1 MFVNDLPTDI
11 KDYELLKSMTL
22 KQLLDLRAT
31 SKEWNA
37 RVLRF
42 LKLVWL
48 PQKKAQLD
56 DMGVEIEASY
66 NSILDQT
73 NAATIRTRDPGLIM
87 QFERLQPKLNEALKL
102 IETMLNVME
111 KVLHLNSFPWRSGTK
126 ISQADLILWQ
136 GKLTQYK
143 ERLVG
148 ILRRMGPEYESE
160 MELSMS
166 MKLNT
171 WLGEGKKMTAAQKRQ
186 IMAAIDDC
194 LRAREHTSGVRG
206 STRQTHQ
213 QGMARRRQDMFNSA
227 KRAYQVSGRTFQSV
241 LDQVKRC

>member
-11 KDYELLKSMTL
+11 KDYELLKSMSL

-37 RVLRF
+37 RVLQF

-56 DMGVEIEASY
+56 DIGVEIEASY

-73 NAATIRTRDPGLIM
+73 NAVTIRTRDPGLIDAIRTLRP
-87 QFERLQPKLNEALKL
+87 RLDEALKL
-102 IETMLNVME
+102 IETMLNVMQ
-111 KVLHLNSFPWRSGTK
+111 KVLHLNYFTFRSGTK

-143 ERLVG
+143 DKLLG
-148 ILRRMGPEYESE
+148 ILRRMPESESE
-160 MELSMS
+160 MELSFHEIEHMAGGGRR
-166 MKLNT
+166 K
-171 WLGEGKKMTAAQKRQ
+171 EMTKGQERL
-186 IMAAIDDC
+186 ILERIDEV
-194 LRAREHTSGVRG
+194 LQAREHKSNARR
-206 STRQTHQ
+206 STLNTHQ
-213 QGMARRRQDMFNSA
+213 EGMDRRRRDMLNAARR
-227 KRAYQVSGRTFQSV
+227 KYQGKGVTFQQV
-241 LDQVKRC
+241 LDTVGR

>member
-22 KQLLDLRAT
+22 RQLLDLRAT

-37 RVLRF
+37 RVLQF

-48 PQKKAQLD
+48 PQKKAMLD
-56 DMGVEIEASY
+56 DMGAEIEAAY
-66 NSILDQT
+66 NGILSQT
-73 NAATIRTRDPGLIM
+73 NAATIRARDPVLRNAITTLRP
-87 QFERLQPKLNEALKL
+87 RLDEALKL

-111 KVLHLNSFPWRSGTK
+111 KVLHLNYFTWRNGTK

-136 GKLTQYK
+136 GKLTAFK
-143 ERLVG
+143 TKLVD
-148 ILRRMGPEYESE
+148 IMRRMGPEFESE
-160 MELSMS
+160 MELSMYEIEH
-166 MKLNT
+166 MAGGGRKQF
-171 WLGEGKKMTAAQKRQ
+171 TADQKRQ
-186 IMAAIDDC
+186 IMAAIDEC
-194 LRAREHTSGVRG
+194 LGSREHTSGARG

-213 QGMARRRQDMFNSA
+213 EGMTRRKQDMFNSA

-241 LDQVKRC
+241 LDQVQRC